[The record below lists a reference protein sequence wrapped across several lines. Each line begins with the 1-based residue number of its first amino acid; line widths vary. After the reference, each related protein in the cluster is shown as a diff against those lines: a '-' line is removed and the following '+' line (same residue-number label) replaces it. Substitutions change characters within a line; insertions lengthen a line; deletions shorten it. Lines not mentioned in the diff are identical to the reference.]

1 MQKTKWCW
9 IGLFVAIHLSYYA
22 SALRT
27 DHLLWFFPWD
37 AIQTE
42 KTMDY
47 SQIPHAV
54 LEWRQGGNLCG
65 PFTMS
70 ADYPLVRG
78 NVYHPVFTLLV
89 GLPLQGLSIPA
100 GFAVVTLV
108 KLFITSL
115 LFVDLYRR
123 AGQSRRFV
131 LVAFVW
137 WVFFVQGVE
146 IGSGQYHFFLNTS
159 LYLFLLGIVEERSE
173 TWLAGWLLA
182 SLLVKPIAL
191 LWVPLLM
198 LRGKIRVAVA
208 ATLAFVALTGIGCL
222 FQGGSQ
228 YLEMMVRFAR
238 LPTDAPAFHREM
250 VFNLQAVVLHLGGGD
265 AAAVF
270 LKYGVGLGLLVLFFV
285 PRISLFCG
293 LVLATC
299 YYLLFYSG
307 VFEYHYTTLI
317 PFLVLGLLT
326 QRDWRHPFAIACIVG
341 ACLPSPYFLFKQ
353 LGLFALQPEMAE
365 WLQGIDPQRV
375 VTAPGLFLLLVVR
388 VLPAMFL
395 ALFLIA
401 RALDQAGKGTSS
413 EDAERTGPWLTV

>member
-1 MQKTKWCW
+1 MKWWW
-9 IGLFVAIHLSYYA
+9 IGLFVAIHLFYYA

-37 AIQTE
+37 AIQSE
-42 KTMDY
+42 KTLDY

-65 PFTMS
+65 PFTMP
-70 ADYPLVRG
+70 AEYPLLRG
-78 NVYHPVFTLLV
+78 NVYHPVFTLLI
-89 GLPLQGLSIPA
+89 GLPLQGMSIST
-100 GFAVVTLV
+100 GFAIFSLV
-108 KLFITSL
+108 KLLISSL

-123 AGQSRRFV
+123 AGQSPRFV
-131 LVAFVW
+131 LAAFVW

-159 LYLFLLGIVEERSE
+159 LYLFLLGVVENRSD
-173 TWLAGWLLA
+173 TWLTGWLLA

-208 ATLAFVALTGIGCL
+208 ATLGFAVLTGIGCL

-228 YLEMMVRFAR
+228 YLELLVSFAG
-238 LPTDAPAFHREM
+238 LPTEAPAFHREM
-250 VFNLQAVVLHLGGGD
+250 VFNLQAVVLHWGAGI
-265 AAAVF
+265 AAAEL
-270 LKYGVGLGLLVLFFV
+270 LKYSAGIGLLALFFV

-293 LVLATC
+293 LLLATS

-307 VFEYHYTTLI
+307 AFEYHYTTLI

-326 QRDWRHPFAIACIVG
+326 QRDLRHPFALVCILV

-353 LGLFALQPEMAE
+353 LDLFALPSELAE
-365 WLQGIDPQRV
+365 QLQGIDPQRV
-375 VTAPGLFLLLVVR
+375 VTAPGLFLMLVVR
-388 VLPAMFL
+388 VMPVMFL
-395 ALFLIA
+395 ALFLVA
-401 RALDQAGKGTSS
+401 RALDKTGKDDPAEHPESS
-413 EDAERTGPWLTV
+413 GCWLTV